1 MLSGPSRG
9 KFLCIFQ
16 SVLCRTLKV
25 ICVRTVI
32 KINKL
37 CAGIFFLL
45 PHKKIMKTS
54 KRSLAFVLIV
64 NEDYCVTLVC

>member
-37 CAGIFFLL
+37 CAGIFFFYC
-45 PHKKIMKTS
+45 HTKK
-54 KRSLAFVLIV
+54 L
-64 NEDYCVTLVC
+64 